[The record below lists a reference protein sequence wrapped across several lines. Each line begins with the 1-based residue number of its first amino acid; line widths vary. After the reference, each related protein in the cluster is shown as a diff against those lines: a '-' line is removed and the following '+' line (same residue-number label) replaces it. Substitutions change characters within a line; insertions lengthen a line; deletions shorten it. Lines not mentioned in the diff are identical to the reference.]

1 MKIRSTHARAAGLA
15 LIAVMTVGACSKAPN
30 TEVSGQAAGQQ
41 AQQSAA
47 DGSART
53 VNVQSKVSQL
63 QVHADASE
71 SSPVVSTL
79 KDTTKLGSKTTLLV
93 TGNQDG
99 WFQVQLP
106 TRPNGSTGWVDAS
119 DVQARNNDMV
129 VNVDLGGKTVTV
141 SKDDQVVVTTPVAIG
156 ASDTPTPSG
165 TFYVTDFVKSDAG
178 GDYGPFAFGLSG
190 HSEKLT
196 EFAGG
201 DGQIGVHGTNQP
213 SSIGQAVS
221 HGCIRL
227 PNDVVTKL
235 STMIPLGTPVIIS

>member
-1 MKIRSTHARAAGLA
+1 VKIRSTHARAAGLA
-15 LIAVMTVGACSKAPN
+15 VIAALAVGACSKAPT
-30 TEVSGQAAGQQ
+30 TEVNSQAAQQ
-41 AQQSAA
+41 TGQSAA
-47 DGSART
+47 SSSRT

-63 QVHADASE
+63 AVHADASE
-71 SSPVVSTL
+71 SSPVVNTL

-93 TGNQDG
+93 TDSKDG

-106 TRPNGSTGWVDAS
+106 TRPNGSTGWVEAT

-141 SKDDQVVVTTPVAIG
+141 TKDDQVVVTTPVAIG
-156 ASDTPTPSG
+156 AGDTPTPAG
-165 TFYVTDFVKSDAG
+165 TFYVTDFVKSDPN

-235 STMIPLGTPVIIS
+235 STMIPLGTPVVIN